1 MVIKW
6 LGHSCFLISNDE
18 ATTILTDP
26 YDSYVG
32 RKMPKV
38 SADVVITSH
47 SHKDHSAINNVNS
60 YKKVIDNIGEY
71 CYNDIKIIT
80 FCRNHDNMGGNLRGK
95 TLITKIITD
104 GLSLCHLGDI
114 GEFCTEDIVQEIG
127 ATDIL
132 FIPVGGNYTID
143 SEQAKMYVEKI
154 KPAIVI
160 PMHFKDEH
168 CVFDIDSVVQFTTKF
183 DNKNIIKLHEEQ
195 FIINKDDLDKQK
207 TNIILMKIA

>member
-114 GEFCTEDIVQEIG
+114 GEFCTEDI
-127 ATDIL
+127 
-132 FIPVGGNYTID
+132 
-143 SEQAKMYVEKI
+143 
-154 KPAIVI
+154 
-160 PMHFKDEH
+160 
-168 CVFDIDSVVQFTTKF
+168 
-183 DNKNIIKLHEEQ
+183 
-195 FIINKDDLDKQK
+195 
-207 TNIILMKIA
+207 